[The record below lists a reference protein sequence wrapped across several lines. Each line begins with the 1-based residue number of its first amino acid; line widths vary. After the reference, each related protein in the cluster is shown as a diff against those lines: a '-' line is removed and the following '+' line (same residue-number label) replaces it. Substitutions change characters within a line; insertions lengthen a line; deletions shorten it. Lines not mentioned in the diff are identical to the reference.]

1 MAKILIA
8 EDEKALASSLFLKLS
23 NVGHQVEV
31 VADGQAAVAQL
42 SSAKY
47 DLLLLDLVMPKMN
60 GFEVLEQMKQRR
72 ISVKTVVL
80 TNLAQDE
87 DVKKA
92 AEYGVAEYWVKT
104 DTSLSDIV
112 SRVGKLLGG

>member
-23 NVGHQVEV
+23 NSGYQVVV
-31 VADGQAAVAQL
+31 VADGQAAIAEL
-42 SSAKY
+42 SKGKY
-47 DLLLLDLVMPKMN
+47 DVLLLDLVMPKMN
-60 GFEVLEQMKQRR
+60 GFEVLEQIRQRK
-72 ISVKTVVL
+72 IIIKTVVL

-87 DVKKA
+87 DMKKA
-92 AEYGVAEYWVKT
+92 NEYGVGEYWVKT

-112 SRVGKLLGG
+112 DRVGKLLGG